1 MAYIVFADN
10 LQGYPNT
17 QPHMNDI
24 IFCMCDQAVQA
35 DSSAFMFCNTSLMA
49 ADPAVVCADIQ
60 QELQRLGLLEQ
71 QFPL

>member
-1 MAYIVFADN
+1 MQ
-10 LQGYPNT
+10 L
-17 QPHMNDI
+17 
-24 IFCMCDQAVQA
+24 
-35 DSSAFMFCNTSLMA
+35 SATMFCNISLTA